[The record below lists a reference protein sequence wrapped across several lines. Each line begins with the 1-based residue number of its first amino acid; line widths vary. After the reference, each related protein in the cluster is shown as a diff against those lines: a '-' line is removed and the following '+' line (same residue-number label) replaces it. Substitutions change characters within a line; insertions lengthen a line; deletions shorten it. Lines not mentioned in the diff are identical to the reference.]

1 MARYTAKYE
10 TPDGLEFATETYT
23 GTLDYA
29 IECARA
35 YCVAGETFKV
45 YEEGV
50 EGLVWIETKEGRA

>member
-10 TPDGLEFATETYT
+10 EPNGLEFARETYT

-35 YCVAGETFKV
+35 YCVAGERFKL
-45 YEEGV
+45 YENG
-50 EGLVWIETKEGRA
+50 GLVWSEEKEGRA